1 MDDDTSYPLV
11 LPFKGSRSYLH
22 GSDIVPALL
31 ALSGPVDKPSFQFHR
46 MATRPLCARRVGE
59 SELAALRRDEKLF
72 VLMSYRDGGGASRL
86 IAVVES
92 GLAQD
97 IARVPFD
104 EEAIVAGARIEGQ
117 QICHDDPGTASF
129 IERTIALHKA
139 LLNRVAGPTAWVFS
153 RLDLAQGPVNPARIA
168 IAFSRSM
175 GGQVYKSDL
184 QGDGQALGTIYFS
197 RSAT

>member
-86 IAVVES
+86 IAVVETPD
-92 GLAQD
+92 LET
-97 IARVPFD
+97 RV
-104 EEAIVAGARIEGQ
+104 AIVKLKAESENVILPDEV
-117 QICHDDPGTASF
+117 
-129 IERTIALHKA
+129 AL
-139 LLNRVAGPTAWVFS
+139 
-153 RLDLAQGPVNPARIA
+153 
-168 IAFSRSM
+168 
-175 GGQVYKSDL
+175 
-184 QGDGQALGTIYFS
+184 
-197 RSAT
+197 